1 MRQFLKAWAKSNVRA
16 RHAVPLL
23 LLILCMGTVY
33 AQRSITQDEV
43 NAVAERMYCP
53 VCENIP
59 LDDCGTV
66 TCQAWKDEI
75 HAQLA
80 AGQSSD
86 SIIADFVTRYG
97 EQVVGIP
104 QNPILRALSLVTP
117 WLLVGLAL
125 VIGVWTF
132 RRWQVRSPEPDT
144 PASVTATSDVYRS
157 RIDQDVG

>member
-1 MRQFLKAWAKSNVRA
+1 MRRSLKVWAKSIVRA

-23 LLILCMGTVY
+23 LLILCIGTVY
-33 AQRSITQDEV
+33 AQRTITQDEV

-59 LDDCGTV
+59 LDDCGTA

-75 HAQLA
+75 RDQLM
-80 AGQSSD
+80 AGQSAD

-104 QNPILRALSLVTP
+104 QNPILRALSLITP
-117 WLLVGLAL
+117 WILVGAAL
-125 VIGVWTF
+125 LIGVWTF
-132 RRWQVRSPEPDT
+132 RRWQVRPSEPET
-144 PASVTATSDVYRS
+144 PTAASVSSEAYRS